1 MLKKLATADFI
12 PKTDISLPTIPALL
26 ITNMEH
32 GTAEMGS

>member
-12 PKTDISLPTIPALL
+12 PKTDISLPTIPASAT
-26 ITNMEH
+26 ISMEH